1 MKATYLRVVM
11 AAVGVG
17 IGAAT
22 QWAIGRHAQISAEQ
36 SSHDAAERASVTE
49 KKLAAAEIEMAR
61 LQKEIAAEK
70 EQMAALAGKERE
82 DSERREAKRQAN
94 AAAKQ
99 ASRATQIASA
109 NLTTGPHDQ
118 PIEGANDPAV
128 VRRLNEQARLQ
139 IGRRYETLFDQLA
152 LSPDKKEQLIKLL
165 ADKRQ
170 AAADV
175 AASMFQ
181 NGADP
186 RDDPNGYIDMLAATR
201 EDVEKQ
207 IASLLGDSGYQTY
220 QAFDRGI
227 GQSQVMARMNLLLAE
242 IQQPLSGEQATQLQ
256 ASMQANNAGRV
267 TGKVVKDATAFLN
280 PAQMQVL
287 RDLRAI
293 QQANSQKR
301 LAPVA
306 PLPGGN

>member
-1 MKATYLRVVM
+1 MKAMYLLVLV

-17 IGAAT
+17 LGGAT
-22 QWAIGRHAQISAEQ
+22 QWGIGRHAQIAAEQ
-36 SSHDAAERASVTE
+36 SSREAAERASEAE
-49 KKLAAAEIEMAR
+49 KKLAMAEAEMAR
-61 LQKEIAAEK
+61 LRNEMAAEK
-70 EQMAALAGKERE
+70 QRMAALDTKDRE

-99 ASRATQIASA
+99 TSRATQIAA
-109 NLTTGPHDQ
+109 TNLAGGPNDQ
-118 PIEGANDPAV
+118 LIGEANDPAV

-139 IGRRYETLFDQLA
+139 IGHHYAALFDQLA
-152 LSPDKKEQLIKLL
+152 LPPDKKEQLIKLL

-181 NGADP
+181 NGTDP
-186 RDDPNGYIDMLAATR
+186 REDPNGYVDMIAATR
-201 EDVEKQ
+201 EDLEKQ
-207 IASLLGDSGYQTY
+207 IASLLGDSGYQAY
-220 QAFDRGI
+220 QSFDRGI
-227 GQSQVMARMNLLLAE
+227 GQSQVMARMNLLLSE
-242 IQQPLSGEQATQLQ
+242 IQQPLTGEQATQLQ
-256 ASMQANNAGRV
+256 ASMQANKAGRV
-267 TGKVVKDATAFLN
+267 TGKVVKDATTFLN

-306 PLPGGN
+306 PLPGKN